1 MIDIDYILNSPV
13 LTNWGSYKFWRY
25 ENDLNALDLSN
36 AVSAI
41 GHSSTAEFLTRL
53 LGIQVKLN
61 RIEVRMDV
69 GQKALIFILM
79 GGRSSEEKDLIFDE
93 ISQRMYELGILER
106 VD

>member
-1 MIDIDYILNSPV
+1 MIVIDYILNSPV

-25 ENDLNALDLSN
+25 ENDLNALDVSN

-41 GHSSTAEFLTRL
+41 GHSSTAEFLTQF

-69 GQKALIFILM
+69 GQKALVFILM
-79 GGRSSEEKDLIFDE
+79 GGRSFEEKDLPLEE
-93 ISQRMYELGILER
+93 IDQRTYKLGILER
-106 VD
+106 LD

>member
-1 MIDIDYILNSPV
+1 MIVIDYILNSPV

-25 ENDLNALDLSN
+25 ENDLNALDVTN

-41 GHSSTAEFLTRL
+41 GHFSTAEFLTQL

-61 RIEVRMDV
+61 RIEVRMDI
-69 GQKALIFILM
+69 GQKALVFILM
-79 GGRSSEEKDLIFDE
+79 GERSFEEKDLLLEE
-93 ISQRMYELGILER
+93 IDQRKYKLGILER